1 MHQRA
6 PQDTNFM
13 PLSHPS
19 LSNSKLLGPV
29 AIRQEKPVIEGSL
42 IGLAIL
48 AMGLVFGDIG
58 TSPLY
63 AIKICFSPIHGI
75 EINELSIYG
84 VMSLIFWTLTLVV
97 STKYLL
103 YVMRADNQGEGGIL
117 ALLALTLKN
126 TQNKSRKASI
136 LIPIGVI
143 GASLFYG
150 ESVLTPAISILSA
163 VEGVKVVSESF
174 SKYVMFLS
182 VAIIFILFYFQE
194 KGTNL
199 LTQMFGP
206 VMLLWFSV
214 IAAMG
219 VYQIAQYPQILWAL
233 NPKYAFEFITTHQSM
248 AFAASGSIFLVITG
262 AEVLYADMGHLGLQ
276 PIRWAWYCFVMPCL
290 VLNYFGQGAMLI
302 NSPENIENPFFSMV
316 PESAVFCLII
326 LSIAATVIAS
336 QACISGAFSMTS
348 QAIMLGFIPRMNLV
362 HKSDKKIAHIYI
374 PFVNWLLCLAVIFA
388 VLGFQRSDHL
398 AYAYGIAVSITMLM
412 TTLLFAVVMKDLWK
426 WPLGITLLLT
436 GLFTALDLSFFLS
449 NTEKILEGGWFP
461 MAIACTIYLT
471 MMTWFKGRN
480 LLREKTMELGLKIEE
495 FVGDLLK
502 HPPMRVEGTGIFFTS
517 HIEYVPPAFLHNLK
531 HNRVLHERVLFLK
544 VSVWD
549 VPRIADDD
557 RVSVREIQA
566 NVFLVRVVFG
576 FKEIPDIAKVMAL
589 LKEQHELNCP
599 KMTCSYFMA
608 RDSLVPKAIP
618 QMPMWRESLF
628 SWMLQN
634 ATRASDFFKV
644 DSGRLIE
651 LGTKIEL

>member
-1 MHQRA
+1 MS
-6 PQDTNFM
+6 
-13 PLSHPS
+13 LSQPA

-29 AIRQEKPVIEGSL
+29 SIRHEKPVVEGSL
-42 IGLAIL
+42 VGLAIL

-63 AIKICFSPIHGI
+63 AIKICFDPNHGI
-75 EINELSIYG
+75 EINESSIYG

-103 YVMRADNQGEGGIL
+103 FVMRADNQGEGGIL

-126 TQNKSRKASI
+126 TRSQTRRAA
-136 LIPIGVI
+136 LLTAIGVI

-150 ESVLTPAISILSA
+150 EAVLTPAISILSA
-163 VEGVKVVSESF
+163 LEGIKVVSESF
-174 SKYVMFLS
+174 TKYVMFLS
-182 VAIIFILFYFQE
+182 VIIIFFMFYFQDR
-194 KGTNL
+194 GTNL
-199 LTQMFGP
+199 LTRMFGP
-206 VMLLWFSV
+206 VMLLWFTV

-219 VYQIAQYPQILWAL
+219 IYQISMYPQILWAL
-233 NPKYAFEFITTHQSM
+233 NPKFAIEFITLHQSM

-276 PIRWAWYCFVMPCL
+276 PIRWAWYGFVMPCL

-302 NSPENIENPFFSMV
+302 NNPENIDNPFFSMV
-316 PESAVFCLII
+316 PESAVFCLLI

-336 QACISGAFSMTS
+336 QACITGAYSMTS
-348 QAIMLGFIPRMNLV
+348 QAIMLGFVPRMTLI
-362 HKSDKKIAHIYI
+362 HKSDKKISNIYV
-374 PFVNWLLCLAVIFA
+374 PFVNWLLCLAVILS

-426 WPLGITLLLT
+426 WPLPVTLVLT
-436 GLFTALDLSFFLS
+436 GVFTVLDLSLFLS

-471 MMTWFKGRN
+471 MMTWFQGRN
-480 LLREKTMELGLKIEE
+480 LLRNKTIELGLRIEE
-495 FVGDLLK
+495 FMDSLLE
-502 HPPMRVEGTGIFFTS
+502 HPPLRVEGTAIFFTS

-549 VPRIADDD
+549 VPRIADDE
-557 RVSVREIQA
+557 RISVIEIQPHI
-566 NVFLVRVVFG
+566 FLVRVVFG
-576 FKEIPDIAKVMAL
+576 FKEIPDISKVMTL
-589 LKEQHELNCP
+589 LNEQHQLNCP

-608 RDSLVPKAIP
+608 RDTLMPRTIH
-618 QMPMWRESLF
+618 QMSKWRESLF
-628 SWMLQN
+628 GWMLQN
-634 ATRASDFFKV
+634 ATRSSDFFRV

-651 LGTKIEL
+651 LGTKIEI